1 LNDNFSDVFPG
12 YKKKQCL
19 DWFINFSALAF
30 FSKFKLIL
38 VFVVNFTTYIA
49 MEAVGPIS
57 RKKTMNEHTK
67 SMLWMITVFYFLNM
81 AAVPPLLQFELDVPI
96 LNYFGLL

>member
-1 LNDNFSDVFPG
+1 
-12 YKKKQCL
+12 
-19 DWFINFSALAF
+19 
-30 FSKFKLIL
+30 
-38 VFVVNFTTYIA
+38 

-81 AAVPPLLQFELDVPI
+81 AAVPPLLQFD
-96 LNYFGLL
+96 LNIPALNFFGLLQGQYRDFSPEWYRIIGSQLCFTMFLGMFIPHFSEFPFWGMA